1 MLNDADREIIIST
14 MWEMIREEV
23 TKPLTSLVDCLLF
36 ELMATDSVD
45 RERLEQRLSS
55 IWKHTSAE
63 DRETLGY
70 KMFYRYL
77 HTLRSMN
84 DEPEFWIELLQNA
97 QHSAESADQLPEWF
111 RGVIQGNR
119 GREDQ

>member
-1 MLNDADREIIIST
+1 MLDDSDKEIIIAT

-23 TKPLTSLVDCLLF
+23 TKPLTNLIDCLLF

-55 IWKHTSAE
+55 AWENTSE
-63 DRETLGY
+63 DDRDTLGY

-77 HTLRSMN
+77 RTLQSMN
-84 DEPEFWIELLQNA
+84 DEPESWIELLQNA
-97 QHSAESADQLPEWF
+97 RDNAESAAQLPEWF
-111 RGVIQGNR
+111 RGVIQGDR
-119 GREDQ
+119 DDR